1 MKHPA
6 SNHQC
11 MSVLAES
18 TGKIIVFQSFFNG
31 NHGFSMGFQGFQPQ
45 MEASTLF
52 QLPIPQFAGP
62 TRETAVIGSRSS
74 SSSVNSTSTARNQ
87 APLKKARIVSWATTE
102 PPVEFDRKKCFPQV
116 MAFKDV
122 QFFFGY
128 LERVIFAKANECGVS
143 WEGSGVGTKISSKK
157 TLVWNSKGTA
167 RHRGDAQ
174 LCIDLCEYVHI

>member
-116 MAFKDV
+116 VAFKDV
-122 QFFFGY
+122 QFFLGIWSASFLQKPTNVGY
-128 LERVIFAKANECGVS
+128 L
-143 WEGSGVGTKISSKK
+143 WM
-157 TLVWNSKGTA
+157 
-167 RHRGDAQ
+167 DPM
-174 LCIDLCEYVHI
+174 